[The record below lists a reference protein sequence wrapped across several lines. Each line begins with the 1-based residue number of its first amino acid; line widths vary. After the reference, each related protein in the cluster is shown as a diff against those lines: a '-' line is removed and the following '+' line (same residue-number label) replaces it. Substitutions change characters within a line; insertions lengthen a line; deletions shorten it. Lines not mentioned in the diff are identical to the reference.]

1 MHFLLFL
8 FLLVWFSMNKLF
20 SILRIALLS
29 IIVILLSYVGFF
41 WITSLI
47 GINESTVFESD
58 DTVSI
63 YLSTNGVH
71 TDFIVPM
78 VNKHTDWQD
87 LLGLDS
93 NKGGW
98 VAIGWGDRGFYLN
111 TPEWKDLKFKT
122 AFEAISGLGSTA
134 LHITQMKTVTVDRD
148 CVHVRMNSVDYQL
161 LVDYIHKYFILD
173 SNDKGILIKSS
184 GYGLNDYFYE
194 AKGSYSAFYT
204 CNTWINQGLKF
215 ANQKAAFWTL
225 TDTGILRHYR

>member
-1 MHFLLFL
+1 MK
-8 FLLVWFSMNKLF
+8 KLF
-20 SILRIALLS
+20 SGMRITLLS
-29 IIVILLSYVGFF
+29 LIAILLCYVGFF

-47 GINESTVFESD
+47 EIDEPSVFNVDD

-71 TDFIVPM
+71 TDFIVPII
-78 VNKHTDWQD
+78 NKHADLQS
-87 LLGLDS
+87 LLGLS
-93 NKGGW
+93 LNKGQW

-122 AFEAISGLGSTA
+122 AFEAVSGLGTTA
-134 LHITQMKTVTVDRD
+134 LHVTQMKTVKVGGD
-148 CVHVRMNSVDYQL
+148 CVLITMNASDYQFL
-161 LVDYIHKYFILD
+161 IAYIQKYFILD
-173 SNDKGILIKSS
+173 SDNKGILIKSA